1 MTEPVM
7 ESAIDASRP
16 FVHDLSPAQLRS
28 HQAETA
34 ARLGLETVF
43 HDALQ
48 DGTPAP
54 ELVVIPPGVF
64 EMGATDEE
72 RGFGEQMQRHVSIDR
87 TFALGRNCVT
97 AVEFERF
104 VQATGFYWADHLIRT
119 EGRQPVTNIDRR
131 EAQAYLDWLGVET
144 GHRYRLPT
152 EAEWEYAC
160 RAGSATKY
168 CFGDDLGCGE
178 ANTGS
183 FRLEGR
189 GSQGWRRFLPFC
201 APLSQAI
208 DVGCYPANLW
218 GLHDMHGNVWEFT
231 ADAWVGPIDALH
243 SAKLGKEGLWYVTKG
258 GSWFE
263 SAWQSRSAARK
274 PRWINELD
282 MNLGFRVVR
291 EIQ

>member
-1 MTEPVM
+1 M
-7 ESAIDASRP
+7 ESVTDSRLP
-16 FVHDLSPAQLRS
+16 FVHDLTPAGLRN
-28 HQAETA
+28 HQALTA
-34 ARLGLETVF
+34 ARLGLEPLFQDV
-43 HDALQ
+43 LK

-54 ELVVIPPGVF
+54 ELVLVPPGVF
-64 EMGATDEE
+64 TMGAQDDE
-72 RGFGEQMQRHVSIDR
+72 RGFGELMPRHVSIHR
-87 TFALGRNCVT
+87 AFALGRYCVT
-97 AVEFERF
+97 ADEFARF
-104 VQATGFYWADHLIRT
+104 AQATGFHWAEHLIRT

-131 EAQAYLDWLGVET
+131 EAQAYVDWLCAET
-144 GHRYRLPT
+144 GHRYRLPS

-168 CFGDDLGCGE
+168 CFGDELGCGE

-189 GSQGWRRFLPFC
+189 SSQGWRRFLPFC
-201 APLSQAI
+201 VPLSQAI

-231 ADAWVGPIDALH
+231 TDAWVGPIDALH
-243 SAKLGKEGLWYVTKG
+243 AAKPGKEGLWFVTKG

-263 SAWQSRSAARK
+263 SAWMARSAARK
-274 PRWINELD
+274 PRRINELD